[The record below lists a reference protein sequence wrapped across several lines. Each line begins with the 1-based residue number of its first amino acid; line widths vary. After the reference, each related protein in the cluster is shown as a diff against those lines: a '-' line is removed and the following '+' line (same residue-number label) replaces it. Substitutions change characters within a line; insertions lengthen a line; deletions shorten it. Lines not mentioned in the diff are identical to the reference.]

1 MKWLIWRQHRYE
13 ILAMLIGA
21 VLIAAAL
28 AYGGEFAPRIRAE
41 LGVDTCRP
49 LPTTNANCANL
60 STQASDL
67 LAPFRLLVV
76 ALFFLPAVVGS
87 FVGGPLFAR
96 DLERG
101 THRLMWTQGI
111 TRTRWAATK
120 LLTLLGVGAAAGAIV
135 ASVGGRASAING
147 VSSNTFQFVISSL
160 TTHVA
165 TDGLENFQ
173 NFQNFQ
179 NFDFEGPAFVSYVV
193 FAIAIA
199 AFVGTLS
206 RRILVGMFAGLL
218 LFGVVRLGV
227 WYELRP
233 NYEPPI
239 AAVYS
244 ADTPFP
250 QAQVP
255 VGAWVVR
262 NDYVDAEG
270 RVVPQER
277 IRALSQAFRPQPPRF
292 ESLPYFA
299 ENGAFQRV
307 RFQPA
312 DRYWRFQWTEG
323 LLFLALAAAS
333 SAMTLLLLQR
343 RDA

>member
-1 MKWLIWRQHRYE
+1 MTWLIWRQHRYE
-13 ILAMLIGA
+13 ILGLLIGA
-21 VLIAAAL
+21 VLIAAAMV
-28 AYGGEFAPRIRAE
+28 YGADFAPRIRAE

-60 STQASDL
+60 SNQASDL
-67 LAPFRLLVV
+67 LAPFRLLVI
-76 ALFFLPAVVGS
+76 ALFFLPAVVS
-87 FVGGPLFAR
+87 AFVGGPLFAR

-101 THRLMWTQGI
+101 THRLVWTQSI
-111 TRTRWAATK
+111 TRTRWAAAK

-147 VSSNTFQFVISSL
+147 VSTNTFQSFAISS
-160 TTHVA
+160 VG
-165 TDGLENFQ
+165 TDVPTNALQ
-173 NFQNFQ
+173 NFQTFQ

-239 AAVYS
+239 AVVYS

-250 QAQVP
+250 QARVP

-262 NDYVDAEG
+262 NDFVDAEG
-270 RVVPQER
+270 RVVPQDR
-277 IRALSQAFRPQPPRF
+277 IRALSEAFRPQPPRF
-292 ESLPYFA
+292 EALPYFA
-299 ENGAFQRV
+299 ENGAYQRV

-323 LLFLALAAAS
+323 LLFLALAGGFG
-333 SAMTLLLLQR
+333 AMTLLLLKR

>member
-1 MKWLIWRQHRYE
+1 MNWVIWRQHRYE
-13 ILAMLIGA
+13 ILGLLIGA

-49 LPTTNANCANL
+49 LPTTNFNCVNL
-60 STQASDL
+60 SNQANDL
-67 LAPFRLLVV
+67 LIPFRLLVI
-76 ALFFLPAVVGS
+76 ALFFVPAVVS
-87 FVGGPLFAR
+87 AFVGGPLFAR

-101 THRLMWTQGI
+101 THRLVGTQGI
-111 TRTRWAATK
+111 TRTRWAAAK

-147 VSSNTFQFVISSL
+147 VSLNTFQSFVISSL

-165 TDGLENFQ
+165 TEGLE

-218 LFGVVRLGV
+218 LFGVVRIGV
-227 WYELRP
+227 LYELRAD
-233 NYEPPI
+233 YEPPI
-239 AAVYS
+239 AVVYS
-244 ADTPFP
+244 AETSFP
-250 QAQVP
+250 QARVP
-255 VGAWVVR
+255 AGAGLMR
-262 NDYVDAEG
+262 IDYVDAEG

-277 IRALSQAFRPQPPRF
+277 IRALGEAYRPQTPPF
-292 ESLPYFA
+292 EPLKNFA

-323 LLFLALAAAS
+323 LLFLTLAGGL
-333 SAMTLLLLQR
+333 SAMTLLLLKR